1 MIGVLSLLAALGV
14 LLLGGTSAAAL
25 PADAPFSVDDQITDR
40 AGVLSDTDGLQS
52 DLDRLQDEED
62 LQLFVVYVDSFDG
75 QSGEEWTRETFETSG
90 MGGNDVLLA
99 VAVEDRAYG
108 MWTTEDSGLS
118 SGGLSAVQTRD
129 VEPRL
134 GDDDWSGAVSAAVQ
148 GLSQDYARQQ
158 TDDSGSSVLPGGGFN
173 PFGSFFTFFLLIVLA
188 PMALKVVGMLL
199 SRLGKDKRSTTQAPP
214 INQPATV
221 MPSVSTDQMRQDVS
235 TALVELDNAI
245 RSSAEELEFAKA
257 QFGEQ
262 ATRQFTDALTAAR
275 SRAGEA
281 FRIQQELDIAR
292 GAGRLADP
300 EERARLAQILELTRA
315 ADEEL
320 DAQEEEFTRL
330 RDLEANVPTFLS
342 SLRTRISEVE
352 ARLPVARQELS
363 GLSATHPRDSLTTLA
378 TNLEQAPRLIES
390 AKGFVATGEQHVQ
403 AGERPAAVS
412 AARAAEDALGQAD
425 SRLEMVLSARAVLA
439 DAVTALD
446 AALASISSDLVDVD
460 RLKANDQVTTSAVG
474 EARRAVDVGTRARSG
489 GDVLGALAGLE
500 RAEHYLDQALERYR
514 KDADRTS
521 ERTDK
526 FNRRYEHVRARIAVV
541 EREINGARGMLD
553 SGPRTLI
560 AEASRLLAEAHAS
573 RESDLDLASERV
585 NQAEAYAERAFN
597 AVTSSRH
604 DDFSGFGGFGGGR
617 NNGIDI
623 GSLVLGGI
631 LSGGFSGRGGGWG
644 GSSGGFG
651 GGGFGG
657 GGGGGGGGFGGGGR
671 F

>member
-1 MIGVLSLLAALGV
+1 MIGVLCLLAALGV
-14 LLLGGTSAAAL
+14 LLLGGTSAAAQ

-52 DLDRLQDEED
+52 ELERLQDEED

-75 QSGEEWTRETFETSG
+75 KSGEDWTRETFETSG

-99 VAVEDRAYG
+99 VAVEDRRYG

-118 SGGLSAVQTRD
+118 PDDISRVQSEDVEPALADDDWAGAVTAAAEGLGSGGGGLSSSTWIYLVLGLIVVGGIALPLLVSRLRGGQTR
-129 VEPRL
+129 
-134 GDDDWSGAVSAAVQ
+134 AAEGTPQPV
-148 GLSQDYARQQ
+148 
-158 TDDSGSSVLPGGGFN
+158 
-173 PFGSFFTFFLLIVLA
+173 
-188 PMALKVVGMLL
+188 MAGV
-199 SRLGKDKRSTTQAPP
+199 T
-214 INQPATV
+214 
-221 MPSVSTDQMRQDVS
+221 TDQMRQDVGR
-235 TALVELDNAI
+235 ALVDLDNAI
-245 RSSAEELEFAKA
+245 RSSGEELAFAQA

-262 ATRQFTDALTAAR
+262 ATQQFTRALESAR
-275 SRAGEA
+275 GRINEA
-281 FRIQQELDIAR
+281 FRIQQELDLAR
-292 GAGRLADP
+292 GAGRLGEP
-300 EERARLAQILELTRA
+300 EERARLAEILELTRA

-363 GLSATHPRDSLTTLA
+363 GLSATHPRDSLTTLS
-378 TNLEQAPRLIES
+378 THLEQAPRLIES

-403 AGERPAAVS
+403 AGDRPAAVS

-514 KDADRTS
+514 RDADRTR
-521 ERTDK
+521 ERTEK

-585 NQAEAYAERAFN
+585 NQAEAHAERAFN
-597 AVTSSRH
+597 AMTSSRH

>member
-52 DLDRLQDEED
+52 DLERLQDEED

-158 TDDSGSSVLPGGGFN
+158 TDDSGSSILPGGGFN

-188 PMALKVVGMLL
+188 PMALKVVGMLV

-363 GLSATHPRDSLTTLA
+363 GLSATHPRDSLTTLS
-378 TNLEQAPRLIES
+378 THLEQAPRLIES

-403 AGERPAAVS
+403 AGDRPAAVS

-514 KDADRTS
+514 
-521 ERTDK
+521 
-526 FNRRYEHVRARIAVV
+526 
-541 EREINGARGMLD
+541 
-553 SGPRTLI
+553 
-560 AEASRLLAEAHAS
+560 
-573 RESDLDLASERV
+573 
-585 NQAEAYAERAFN
+585 
-597 AVTSSRH
+597 
-604 DDFSGFGGFGGGR
+604 
-617 NNGIDI
+617 
-623 GSLVLGGI
+623 
-631 LSGGFSGRGGGWG
+631 
-644 GSSGGFG
+644 
-651 GGGFGG
+651 
-657 GGGGGGGGFGGGGR
+657 
-671 F
+671 